1 MTDFWADVGL
11 GKGAWQ
17 CDDDGGREIP
27 PGADA
32 GVFEETP
39 TRDSPRFAILPDVP
53 TVPPRKDETFL
64 AVFWDGCRYRV
75 EFPDLRR
82 SVGELKRA
90 LFRGGLGRGDEM
102 STGKRREIESVDAL
116 ALFYACDELS
126 DDSASVESYGV
137 PPGCK
142 ILIGLD
148 RALIEAAKRGR
159 IEGDDA
165 YWG

>member
-1 MTDFWADVGL
+1 M
-11 GKGAWQ
+11 
-17 CDDDGGREIP
+17 
-27 PGADA
+27 
-32 GVFEETP
+32 
-39 TRDSPRFAILPDVP
+39 
-53 TVPPRKDETFL
+53 PPRKDETFL